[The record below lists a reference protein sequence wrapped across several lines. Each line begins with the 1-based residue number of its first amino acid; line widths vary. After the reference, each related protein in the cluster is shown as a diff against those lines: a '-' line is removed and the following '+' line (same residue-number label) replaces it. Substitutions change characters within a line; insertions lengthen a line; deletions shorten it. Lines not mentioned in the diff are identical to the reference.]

1 MEETYKN
8 GCDKI
13 EKKKEIRMYLE
24 LVVGGKGGKKNLRKK
39 KTINLIKL
47 SISEKFIEFHR
58 L

>member
-1 MEETYKN
+1 
-8 GCDKI
+8 
-13 EKKKEIRMYLE
+13 MYLE